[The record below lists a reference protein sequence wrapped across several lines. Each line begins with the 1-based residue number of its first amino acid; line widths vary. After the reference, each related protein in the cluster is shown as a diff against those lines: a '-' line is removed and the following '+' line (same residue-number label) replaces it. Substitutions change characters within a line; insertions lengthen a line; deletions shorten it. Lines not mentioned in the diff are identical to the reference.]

1 MAVVYQHIRKTDNTI
16 FYIGIGGDVKRAYSI
31 KGRNRIWKSISSRC
45 GYTVDIL
52 HTDIDLDEARKTE
65 IELISKYGRIDLGTG
80 ILSNMTDGGEST
92 INLSKEVR
100 KVLSDKKKG
109 LYDGENNPAF
119 INRKSDLP
127 LYIKREKRKPLYNKY
142 SGELNKIYTCGLDS
156 KSFSSLEEAV
166 EHRDNI
172 LKNKK

>member
-1 MAVVYQHIRKTDNTI
+1 
-16 FYIGIGGDVKRAYSI
+16 
-31 KGRNRIWKSISSRC
+31 
-45 GYTVDIL
+45 
-52 HTDIDLDEARKTE
+52 LDEAKKTE
-65 IELISKYGRIDLGTG
+65 IKLISKYGRIDLGTG
-80 ILSNMTDGGEST
+80 ILCNMTDGGEST
-92 INLSKEVR
+92 INLSKDVR

-127 LYIKREKRKPLYNKY
+127 LHIKRDNRKPINNKY

-156 KSFSSLEEAV
+156 KSFTTLEEAV
-166 EHRDNI
+166 KHRDNI

>member
-1 MAVVYQHIRKTDNTI
+1 MAVVYQHRRNTDNTI

-31 KGRNRIWKSISSRC
+31 KARNVIWKGIVSRC

-52 HTDIDLDEARKTE
+52 HSDIDLNKARNIE
-65 IELISKYGRIDLGTG
+65 IELISKYGRIDLETG

-92 INLSKEVR
+92 INLSKDVR

-127 LYIKREKRKPLYNKY
+127 LYIKVDKRKPLYNKY
-142 SGELNKIYTCGLDS
+142 SGELNKIYTCRLDS
-156 KSFSSLEEAV
+156 KSFSSLEEVV